1 MKKLILSLI
10 FGVVVI
16 PLSVV
21 GVIYSLNQSG
31 FFNLDNIQIV
41 VENSDG
47 QSHFLKPLVSE
58 LDHEIDQARGISLW
72 KLDLKK
78 IETQVNAH
86 SWVEQVSL
94 TRRWPSQLQ
103 VSVVPREVK
112 LLFVN
117 ADGSLSPIVEDGN
130 FLPSVSAKE
139 APDVALLE
147 GDVFKKDSSLRKKAV
162 GVMNEIPKDGRF
174 SRKTISEMNFDS
186 KEGFWATLI
195 QSGIRVKLGEE
206 NIPTKAARVGQVLE
220 YMETR
225 DLQARVIDA
234 DLSKKVLVRL
244 RKDP

>member
-58 LDHEIDQARGISLW
+58 LDHEIDSYRGTSLW
-72 KLDLKK
+72 NLDLKK
-78 IETQVNAH
+78 IEMQVNAH

-94 TRRWPSQLQ
+94 TRRWPSQLR
-103 VSVVPREVK
+103 VSVAPREVK

-117 ADGSLSPIVEDGN
+117 KDGSLSPIVEGGN

-147 GDVFKKDSSLRKKAV
+147 GEIFYKDTSLRKQAV
-162 GVMNEIPKDGRF
+162 GVINEIPKDGRF
-174 SRKTISEMNFDS
+174 SRKTISEMSFDS

-206 NIPTKAARVGQVLE
+206 NIPLKAARVGQVLE

>member
-1 MKKLILSLI
+1 
-10 FGVVVI
+10 V
-16 PLSVV
+16 
-21 GVIYSLNQSG
+21 
-31 FFNLDNIQIV
+31 
-41 VENSDG
+41 
-47 QSHFLKPLVSE
+47 
-58 LDHEIDQARGISLW
+58 A
-72 KLDLKK
+72 
-78 IETQVNAH
+78 
-86 SWVEQVSL
+86 
-94 TRRWPSQLQ
+94 
-103 VSVVPREVK
+103 PREVK

-147 GDVFKKDSSLRKKAV
+147 GEIFLKDTRLRKQAV
-162 GVMNEIPKDGRF
+162 GVINEIPKDGRF
-174 SRKTISEMNFDS
+174 SQKTISEMSFDS

-206 NIPTKAARVGQVLE
+206 NIPIKALRVGQVIE

-225 DLQARVIDA
+225 NLQARVIDA